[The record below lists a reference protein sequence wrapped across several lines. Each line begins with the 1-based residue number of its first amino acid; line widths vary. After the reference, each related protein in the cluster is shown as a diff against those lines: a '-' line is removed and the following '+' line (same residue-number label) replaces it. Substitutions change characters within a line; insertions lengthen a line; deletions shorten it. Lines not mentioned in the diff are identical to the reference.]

1 MRILLLDDSPLVRE
15 AVSGLLARA
24 FPGAAI
30 EALGPLAEFRAP
42 TDEPGPDLVIANV
55 SGLPLA
61 ALAPLARAAA
71 GTSPVAALDAR
82 ARPERVE
89 AARNAGCRGYIPL
102 TVASDLIAAALALV
116 AAGGEYYPAAIAPAR
131 PAETAEDAALPR
143 LSARQRDVVR
153 RLAEG
158 KTNREIAGDLGI
170 AVATVK
176 LHVHAI
182 LSAIG
187 ARNRTEAALWAR
199 TAAAALDA

>member
-1 MRILLLDDSPLVRE
+1 MRILLLDDSPLIRE
-15 AVSGLLARA
+15 ALSGLLGRA
-24 FPGAAI
+24 FPGAVI
-30 EALGPLAEFRAP
+30 EAFGPLPDWPESAE
-42 TDEPGPDLVIANV
+42 TPGPDLVIANV
-55 SGLPLA
+55 SGLPHS
-61 ALAPLARAAA
+61 ALAPLAHAAA
-71 GTSPVAALDAR
+71 VGAPVAVLDAR

-116 AAGGEYYPAAIAPAR
+116 AAGGEYYPAAIGPAR
-131 PAETAEDAALPR
+131 PAEAADEAALPR
-143 LSARQRDVVR
+143 LSARQRDVMR

-199 TAAAALDA
+199 TAAATLDA